1 MRIALMMVIAAFC
14 LILASAQPQQI
25 GGDYGKSWLNK
36 FGNKNVVRD
45 DLDGLWSWGTT
56 PKGQLLIN
64 GTLQPEGITTV
75 YDPSFLDNQ
84 SPIILNR
91 TAGSISSSYL
101 PLDLYSAYFT
111 DDPWFLA
118 QTAGRPVIL
127 RERV

>member
-1 MRIALMMVIAAFC
+1 MMVIAAFC

-45 DLDGLWSWGTT
+45 ELDGLWSWGTT

-64 GTLQPEGITTV
+64 GTLLPEGITTV
-75 YDPSFLDNQ
+75 YDPSFLDNR

-111 DDPWFLA
+111 DDPGSWPR
-118 QTAGRPVIL
+118 QQAGR
-127 RERV
+127 